1 LTSGNNVTVLSAVN
15 GMTAPGPVPYD
26 FRIVS
31 FTDNCINPPTGVK
44 INPVSAKG
52 TTVFSWDAYPAVF
65 PPPGEILYDLDIS
78 YDNSFAPTSIFDSLD
93 GVTDKINAPIVRYAS
108 NFTPG
113 ATYYVRVRVHATKP
127 LGSNW
132 STGIQFSIPLTEPG
146 SSLTAVGNLA
156 PAAGAV
162 INYTNTPT
170 FTWAQVAGA
179 ISYNVQIFATGEFSG
194 TPLVDATGLTNT
206 VYTSAKALDPGT
218 YYWQVRAVAGDVKGA
233 WVQSSFTIVKPSAT
247 ATGGTST
254 ITIPPI
260 TIPTITVPP
269 VTVPPATVTVS
280 VPTPTVTVVP
290 GETSTPAWT
299 WVLIVIGAVLVIA
312 VIVLIVRT
320 RRV

>member
-1 LTSGNNVTVLSAVN
+1 L
-15 GMTAPGPVPYD
+15 
-26 FRIVS
+26 S
-31 FTDNCINPPTGVK
+31 FTDNCINAPTGIR
-44 INPVSAKG
+44 INPISAKG

-65 PPPGEILYDLDIS
+65 PPPNAVLYDLQIS
-78 YDNSFAPTSIFDSLD
+78 YDNTFAPTALFDT
-93 GVTDKINAPIVRYAS
+93 VTGAVGPPAVLNAPILRYNAQP
-108 NFTPG
+108 FTPG
-113 ATYYVRVRVHATKP
+113 ATYYVRVRVHSAAP
-127 LGSNW
+127 LVSNW

-146 SSLTAVGNLA
+146 SSLTDVGNLS

-179 ISYNVQIFATGEFSG
+179 ISYNVQIFTTSDFSG
-194 TPLVDATGLTNT
+194 TPLVDASGLTAT
-206 VYTSAKALDPGT
+206 VYTSSKALDPGT

-233 WVQSSFTIVKPSAT
+233 WVQSSFAIVKPSAT
-247 ATGGTST
+247 ATGTGTQT

-290 GETSTPAWT
+290 QEAATPAWT